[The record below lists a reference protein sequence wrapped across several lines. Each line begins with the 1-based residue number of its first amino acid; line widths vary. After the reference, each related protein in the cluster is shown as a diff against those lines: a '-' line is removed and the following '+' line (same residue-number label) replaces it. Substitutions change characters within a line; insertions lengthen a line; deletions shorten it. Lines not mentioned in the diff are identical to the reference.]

1 MARRRMARRRLARR
15 IWRLAR
21 RRLGLA
27 RRGLARR
34 MGRLARRRLGLASRG
49 LVWRRMGLASRLGRR
64 MGLARWRRPCWGRI
78 RIRVPR
84 LGLRRGLRV
93 PQIRLRWLRLGL
105 VASALKMGPR
115 MRLALG
121 AFSYPTRIEAQ

>member
-1 MARRRMARRRLARR
+1 MARRRLARR
-15 IWRLAR
+15 RLAR
-21 RRLGLA
+21 RPLG
-27 RRGLARR
+27 
-34 MGRLARRRLGLASRG
+34 LARRRLGLASRG
-49 LVWRRMGLASRLGRR
+49 LVWPQMGLASRHVRRRLGLGLARRRLASRLGRR
-64 MGLARWRRPCWGRI
+64 MGLARWRRPCWRRI